1 MGGRILSSKELTCI
15 QKAIAVKDLTSAEI
29 LMEVYDHYVSHLES
43 FEEAEFKG
51 ELFELE
57 QKFRYSYYN
66 SLQENFEK
74 STKRELLKI
83 QWKITKSYFSWPKII
98 ITALVVISL
107 TLLFE
112 NLEGKTK
119 GLAVV
124 APVGLTVLL
133 MAFIGIKSFL
143 KVRRIKNAIGTTS
156 KVQSSFLTSILLQFQ
171 MVLSFFNL
179 FVLMPRLLFDRAV
192 WLDSPYFTIASFL
205 LCLFYIGYLFSLIE
219 AWKIK
224 SKTALI

>member
-1 MGGRILSSKELTCI
+1 MRKLSEKELD
-15 QKAIAVKDLTSAEI
+15 QVKRSIAFKDLTSAEI
-29 LMEVYDHYVSHLES
+29 LIEVYDHYISHLES
-43 FEEAEFKG
+43 FDELDFEAQ
-51 ELFELE
+51 LFELE

-83 QWKITKSYFSWPKII
+83 RWIISKSYFSWPKII
-98 ITALVVISL
+98 STALVVFIL
-107 TLLFE
+107 ILLFQ

-119 GLAVV
+119 GFAVV
-124 APVGLTVLL
+124 VPFGLIVLL

-143 KVRRIKNAIGTTS
+143 KVRRIKNTIGTTS
-156 KVQSSFLTSILLQFQ
+156 KVQSSFLTTILRQYSLT
-171 MVLSFFNL
+171 LGFFNL
-179 FVLMPRLLFDRAV
+179 FVLIPRLLFDRVV
-192 WLDSPYFTIASFL
+192 WLNSPYFTIAFFL

>member
-1 MGGRILSSKELTCI
+1 MDRRILSSAELARI
-15 QKAIAVKDLTSAEI
+15 QKAIAAKYLTSAEI
-29 LMEVYDHYVSHLES
+29 LIEVYDHYVSHLES
-43 FEEAEFKG
+43 FEELDFEAQ
-51 ELFELE
+51 LFEME

-74 STKRELLKI
+74 SAKRELLKI
-83 QWKITKSYFSWPKII
+83 QWTISKSYFSWPKII
-98 ITALVVISL
+98 ITALVVFIL
-107 TLLFE
+107 ILLFQ

-119 GLAVV
+119 GFAVV
-124 APVGLTVLL
+124 VPFGLIVLL

-143 KVRRIKNAIGTTS
+143 KVRRIKNTIGTTS
-156 KVQSSFLTSILLQFQ
+156 KVQSSFLTTILRQYSLT
-171 MVLSFFNL
+171 LGFFNL
-179 FVLMPRLLFDRAV
+179 FVTIPRLLFDRVV
-192 WLDSPYFTIASFL
+192 WLNSPYFTIASFL

>member
-1 MGGRILSSKELTCI
+1 MRKLSEQELD
-15 QKAIAVKDLTSAEI
+15 QVKRSIAFKDLTSAEI
-29 LMEVYDHYVSHLES
+29 LIEVYDHYISHLES
-43 FEEAEFKG
+43 FDELDFEPQ
-51 ELFELE
+51 LFELE

-83 QWKITKSYFSWPKII
+83 QWTISKSYFSWPKII
-98 ITALVVISL
+98 STALVVFIL
-107 TLLFE
+107 ILLFQ

-119 GLAVV
+119 GFAVV
-124 APVGLTVLL
+124 VPFGLIVLL

-143 KVRRIKNAIGTTS
+143 KVRRIKNTIGTTS
-156 KVQSSFLTSILLQFQ
+156 KVQSSFLTTILRQYSLT
-171 MVLSFFNL
+171 LGFFNL
-179 FVLMPRLLFDRAV
+179 FVTIPRLLFDRVV
-192 WLDSPYFTIASFL
+192 WLNSPYFTIASFL
-205 LCLFYIGYLFSLIE
+205 LCLFYIGYLFSLMK

>member
-1 MGGRILSSKELTCI
+1 
-15 QKAIAVKDLTSAEI
+15 
-29 LMEVYDHYVSHLES
+29 
-43 FEEAEFKG
+43 
-51 ELFELE
+51 
-57 QKFRYSYYN
+57 
-66 SLQENFEK
+66 
-74 STKRELLKI
+74 
-83 QWKITKSYFSWPKII
+83 
-98 ITALVVISL
+98 VVISL

-143 KVRRIKNAIGTTS
+143 KVRRIKNTIGTTS

-192 WLDSPYFTIASFL
+192 WLDSHYFTIASFL

>member
-1 MGGRILSSKELTCI
+1 MRKLSEQELD
-15 QKAIAVKDLTSAEI
+15 QVKRSIAFKDLTSAEI
-29 LMEVYDHYVSHLES
+29 LIEVYDHYISHLES
-43 FEEAEFKG
+43 FDELDFEPQ
-51 ELFELE
+51 LFELE

-83 QWKITKSYFSWPKII
+83 QWTISKSYFSWPKII
-98 ITALVVISL
+98 STALVVFIL
-107 TLLFE
+107 ILLFQ

-119 GLAVV
+119 GF
-124 APVGLTVLL
+124 PVLVPIGLTVSL
-133 MAFIGIKSFL
+133 MVFIGIKSFL
-143 KVRRIKNAIGTTS
+143 KVRRIKNTIGTTS
-156 KVQSSFLTSILLQFQ
+156 KVQSSFLTTILKQYSLA
-171 MVLSFFNL
+171 LAFFNL
-179 FVLMPRLLFDRAV
+179 FVTIPRLLFDRVV

-224 SKTALI
+224 SKTALL